1 MIDVQSLSDKRNV
14 GIDKVGVRDVRIPL
28 KIKDRSRGFQRV
40 AASVDCFV
48 DLPHNFRGTHMS
60 RFVEVL
66 FERKGSLFSAKSVR
80 SILIMMKKKLKADS
94 AHIVLRF
101 PYFMEKASPVSG
113 KKSVMSYDCIFFGDF
128 CESFEFMIEVK
139 VPVSTLC
146 PCSKEISRF
155 GAHNQRGIVTV
166 LARCSGFV
174 WIEEIVNIVE
184 GSCSSP
190 VYPLL
195 KRQDEKFVTEKM
207 YEKAMF
213 VEDVVRDVV
222 LKLEKVERIAGF
234 RVECENFESIHAHN
248 AYAMVDR
255 LKRRA

>member
-1 MIDVQSLSDKRNV
+1 MIDVQNFSDKRNV
-14 GIDKVGVRDVRIPL
+14 CLDKVGVRDVKIPL
-28 KIKDRSRGFQRV
+28 KIKDRSLKFQRV

-48 DLPHNFRGTHMS
+48 DLPHSFRGTHMS

-66 FERKGSLFSAKSVR
+66 FEKKGALFSAKSVR
-80 SILIMMKKKLKADS
+80 GILVEMKKKLKADS
-94 AHIVLRF
+94 AHIVVRF
-101 PYFMEKASPVSG
+101 PYFMEKVSPISG
-113 KKSVMSYDCIFFGDF
+113 KKSMMSYECTFFGDF

-155 GAHNQRGIVTV
+155 GAHNQRGIVIV
-166 LARCSGFV
+166 LVRCSGFV
-174 WIEEIVNIVE
+174 WIEEIVKMAE
-184 GSCSSP
+184 DSCSSP

-195 KRQDEKFVTEKM
+195 KRVDEKFVTEKM
-207 YEKAMF
+207 YEKPMF

-222 LKLEKVERIAGF
+222 LKLEGDKRVAGF

-255 LKRRA
+255 LK